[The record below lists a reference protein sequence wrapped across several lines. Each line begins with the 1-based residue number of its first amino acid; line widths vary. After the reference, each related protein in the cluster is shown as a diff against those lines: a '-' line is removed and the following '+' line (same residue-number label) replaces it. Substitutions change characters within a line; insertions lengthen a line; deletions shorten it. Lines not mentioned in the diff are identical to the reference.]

1 MNNNDR
7 NNSITK
13 SASSN
18 SLNEQIGFE
27 TLPLTSTKN
36 PEVIKPTHIK
46 TNRRKSI
53 MPTPHRTKDTQEPDK
68 IINLPT
74 EANTLFNNQQL
85 KVNDICKDVDNK
97 SRFDLN
103 KIVDNIAH
111 RVSQINVVDEGD
123 SHSQSE
129 ENEDND
135 NFDNFILQNF
145 VPFAGKQNVVVWL
158 DETENK
164 FNQLRISRKLR
175 FDAISL
181 LVVGDAKRAYIHNR
195 KSIQCFDDFYEF
207 LLLQFGV
214 IDTSVTQFHPRQSN
228 DKNSSNKYL
237 PCSNTASNIHNET
250 VPNSSNSIHPASQT
264 STSNSTIK
272 VDLGAT
278 NSFGE
283 IPDTKATINMSN
295 SSSSELDHTINDL
308 RRAIVGDL
316 IKNPKTFKGSKDDVK
331 KWIEEIEH
339 LLEVAHIPDS
349 TRLDIISYSL
359 RGDALQWYKSN
370 KSMFKS
376 WDNFVI
382 EIKKAFTSTF
392 HEELAFKTL
401 ESYSQGENQS
411 VRNFFNEVLKLCKEV
426 DSSMSESIKLKNL
439 LKKIKPSIQLEV
451 RKKKPTSTAEFLEYA
466 KEVEEL
472 FQLSNIIVDNNNN
485 NNSNTCKY
493 QQFPITSNYSLS
505 TNSNSNL
512 PNISSTKFSSGDYR
526 NSNNNRNSYI
536 NRNIRYNPVSSS
548 FTPNSFH
555 SPQYSQTRTNN
566 YNQRFQQNRYRPSYT
581 TNSYNNNQKYTPAY
595 QNNSSYNNNKQQ
607 PCSANTVFPT
617 DSPADT
623 NIEEESLSPSFC
635 TVCNQ
640 PGHEA
645 MACPSF

>member
-1 MNNNDR
+1 MNNNDH

-46 TNRRKSI
+46 INRRKSI
-53 MPTPHRTKDTQEPDK
+53 MPTPHRTKDIQEPDK

-74 EANTLFNNQQL
+74 EANMLFNNQQL
-85 KVNDICKDVDNK
+85 KVNDNCKDVGNK

-111 RVSQINVVDEGD
+111 HVSQINVVDEGD
-123 SHSQSE
+123 SHFQSE

-145 VPFAGKQNVVVWL
+145 VPFTGKQNVVVWL
-158 DETENK
+158 DETENT
-164 FNQLRISRKLR
+164 FNQLRISRNLR

-207 LLLQFGV
+207 LLLHFGV
-214 IDTSVTQFHPRQSN
+214 IDTSVIQFHPRQSN

-250 VPNSSNSIHPASQT
+250 VPNSSNSIHPASQI

-295 SSSSELDHTINDL
+295 SSSSELDQTINDL

-426 DSSMSESIKLKNL
+426 DTSMSESIKLKNL

-485 NNSNTCKY
+485 NNSNTFKN
-493 QQFPITSNYSLS
+493 QQFPVTSNYPLS
-505 TNSNSNL
+505 TNSNSNP
-512 PNISSTKFSSGDYR
+512 PNNSSTNFSSGDYR

-607 PCSANTVFPT
+607 PRSANTVFPT
-617 DSPADT
+617 DSSADT

-645 MACPSF
+645 TACPSF